1 MRFLFLLK
9 VDGRTE
15 GKAMPIMLSHLEGRR
30 PTVEDFDSISEL
42 VAICDMAGDVMAHSS
57 TYDLAFLWQQD
68 SFHLESDAW
77 VITND
82 SKQYAGFAFVW
93 HRDYEEFSTF
103 LCVHPRYRKRGIGTL
118 LLRLAEQRARELM
131 RFACPDVR
139 VSLRCRVGAKHA
151 QARSLFEREGY
162 LAIRE
167 FWHVTLELVE
177 SDGDDVI
184 YPGNFAIDLEVE
196 AGHLVGTTALY
207 DREGVYSVRQFVTYE
222 KELRRANKACNY
234 APGGLETL
242 IGV

>member
-15 GKAMPIMLSHLEGRR
+15 EKAMPIMLSQLVARR
-30 PTVEDFDSISEL
+30 PTMEDYHSIAEL
-42 VAICDMAGDVMAHSS
+42 VAVCDMAEDGMDDRFTH
-57 TYDLAFLWQQD
+57 DLPSGFQQD
-68 SFHLESDAW
+68 NFHLESDAW
-77 VITND
+77 VITNG
-82 SKQYAGFAFVW
+82 SKQYAGFACVW

-139 VSLRCRVGAKHA
+139 VSLRCRVGAKHV
-151 QARSLFEREGY
+151 QARSLFEREDY

-167 FWHVTLELVE
+167 FWHVTLELEE
-177 SDGDDVI
+177 SDGDDDI
-184 YPGNFAIDLEVE
+184 YPGKFAIDLEVE

-222 KELRRANKACNY
+222 KELRPADKEY
-234 APGGLETL
+234 YYVPDSSETL
-242 IGV
+242 IEV